1 MQERFKVPDVSCEHC
16 KSAIEGA
23 LRPLAGV
30 RSAHVDVDGKTT
42 IVDYDESV
50 IDRSFDRPATLAG
63 ILHESGDTF

>member
-30 RSAHVDVDGKTT
+30 QSALVDVDGKTT
-42 IVDYDESV
+42 IVDYDENV
-50 IDRSFDRPATLAG
+50 IDRGAIATVIEEEG
-63 ILHESGDTF
+63 YPVST